1 MNISNFMQLQQNKNG
16 VPVPFFDMSVAAG
29 EPSYVSHSFQETI
42 NLDAELVINKKT
54 TFCVRVAGQSMI
66 DAGIDDGDLLIVDKS
81 LHPENN
87 NIVLAVINGDY
98 TVKRLYRNEEG
109 LYLQPANRN
118 FSPIKITEF
127 MDFRLWG
134 VVTGVIKKLI

>member
-1 MNISNFMQLQQNKNG
+1 MNISSIMHVQQNEEG
-16 VPVPFFDMSVAAG
+16 ISVPFFDMTVAAG

-42 NLDAELVINKKT
+42 NLDEELVINKKT

-98 TVKRLYRNEEG
+98 TVKRLYRDGED
-109 LYLQPANRN
+109 LFLQPANRN
-118 FSPIKITEF
+118 YSPIKITEF

>member
-1 MNISNFMQLQQNKNG
+1 MNISNIMHIQQNENG
-16 VPVPFFDMSVAAG
+16 IAVPYFDMTVAAG

-42 NLDAELVINKKT
+42 NLDEELVINKKS

-66 DAGIDDGDLLIVDKS
+66 DAGIDDGDLLIVDKALS
-81 LHPENN
+81 PENN

-98 TVKRLYRNEEG
+98 TVKRLYKDGAE
-109 LYLQPANRN
+109 LYLQPANKN
-118 FSPIKITEF
+118 YSPIKVTPF